1 MRSKTTKR
9 FRKAFSLLPG
19 EIQYHGKN
27 AYRQFKINPWHSS
40 LRFKCVHPVLPIY
53 SARICKGYR
62 AVGQKTGN
70 KIVWFFIGSHG
81 EYDLLLK
88 QL

>member
-1 MRSKTTKR
+1 MKSNTTKR
-9 FRKAFSLLPG
+9 FRKAFSLLPD
-19 EIQYHGKN
+19 EIKDQGRN

-40 LRFKCVHPVLPIY
+40 LRFKCVHPTLPIY

-62 AVGQKTGN
+62 AVGQKAGN
-70 KIVWFFIGSHG
+70 KIVWFWIDSHG
-81 EYDLLLK
+81 KYDLLLK